1 MPISNSTPLT
11 HPGCCCRYTVHRS
24 QLIIAEMEMPC
35 AAFTNGLR
43 SGHHITHVDGQPVET
58 WADYTGQGPATAY
71 SCNPMGD
78 PYRSCELTT

>member
-1 MPISNSTPLT
+1 M
-11 HPGCCCRYTVHRS
+11 HRS